1 MGMSDEDTNP
11 SVRLDWPA
19 EGIARI
25 TLARGDRHNTLTTD
39 LLAEFERLLDAAS
52 AERARVLLV
61 TGSGRSFCGGAHIRY
76 FTDPASP
83 LHRNPRAIRDDYVQ
97 AIVRV
102 FGRLRDAPFVTV
114 AVINGFALGGGCEL
128 ALSCDFRLM
137 AEETRIGLPEA
148 RLGAVP
154 GGGGVQMLARLL
166 GRSRA
171 LEIMLLGE
179 QLSAAEAQ
187 AVGLVGATHPSA
199 QLEDAALAFARRFL
213 LCSPISIAETKR
225 ALYRCETAA
234 PEEADRIALDA
245 VAAAAAGS
253 EWWEGMAALV
263 ERRPAAFRMEKR

>member
-1 MGMSDEDTNP
+1 MSNEDTNP
-11 SVRLDWPA
+11 SARLDWPV

-25 TLARGDRHNTLTTD
+25 TLTRGDRHNTLTTG
-39 LLAEFERLLDAAS
+39 LLAELEQMLDAISTAG
-52 AERARVLLV
+52 ARVLLL
-61 TGSGRSFCGGAHIRY
+61 TGSGKSFCGGAHIRY

-97 AIVRV
+97 SIVHA
-102 FGRLRDAPFVTV
+102 FGKLRDAPFVTV

-154 GGGGVQMLARLL
+154 GGGGVQALARVL

-171 LEIMLLGE
+171 LEIALLGE
-179 QLSAAEAQ
+179 QLSAAEAK
-187 AVGLVGATHPSA
+187 AAGLVGTVHPSA
-199 QLEDAALAFARRFL
+199 QLEEAALAFARRFL

-225 ALYRCETAA
+225 ALYRCETATA
-234 PEEADRIALDA
+234 EEADRIALDA

-253 EWWEGMAALV
+253 EWWEGMAAFV
-263 ERRPAAFRMEKR
+263 EKRPAGFRMEG

>member
-1 MGMSDEDTNP
+1 MSDEDTNP

-128 ALSCDFRLM
+128 ALSCD
-137 AEETRIGLPEA
+137 
-148 RLGAVP
+148 
-154 GGGGVQMLARLL
+154 
-166 GRSRA
+166 
-171 LEIMLLGE
+171 
-179 QLSAAEAQ
+179 
-187 AVGLVGATHPSA
+187 
-199 QLEDAALAFARRFL
+199 
-213 LCSPISIAETKR
+213 
-225 ALYRCETAA
+225 
-234 PEEADRIALDA
+234 
-245 VAAAAAGS
+245 
-253 EWWEGMAALV
+253 
-263 ERRPAAFRMEKR
+263 